1 MVMKLSVGKKIGGG
15 FFIVLVLLAVVG
27 LIGFFGTRRVVKE
40 AREVF
45 DFREHEAESIQ
56 MELDHLKWFE
66 KVAVGL
72 ANPDCKK
79 IEAEVDDHKCNFGKF
94 LYGEE
99 RKHLEAHA
107 PHLTSVFS
115 AIEKPHHDLHHSLV
129 EINAALATG
138 EAAAPLGME
147 DMAMGTAGEGAS
159 GDAGGAATG
168 VPPAGGG
175 GWERARE
182 IFTKVTVPALNQV
195 REKLQELRQEMAKNV
210 VTDQGMLNTASTIN
224 TTIAIVGIVALILG
238 AAIAFFI
245 RRDVTA
251 VLSRLIGE
259 LRENSGQITDAST
272 QVSTSS
278 QQLAELASE
287 QAASL
292 EETSASMEEMAS
304 MTKQNADNA
313 QQAARLMYDTKMVV
327 GKTGD
332 QMEQMA
338 GSMNRIKGQGEEV
351 GKIVKT
357 IDEIA
362 FQTNLLA
369 LNAAV
374 EAARAGEAG
383 AGFAVVADEV
393 RNLAQRAAEA
403 AKNTSALIEETIK
416 NIKEGHEL
424 VTHTKGAFQDVATSA
439 NKVAEL
445 VGEIAE
451 ASREQA
457 QGISQ
462 INTAVTEMDKAV
474 QNNAASAEE
483 SASAAEE
490 LSGQARSLKEMVAE
504 LADYT
509 GMVNGGRLSSENKG
523 KGSSIIS
530 AAKKLIPLKAA
541 QKAKSDSRPQPQQPK
556 TQAKGTPKKPVKPEE
571 VIPLE
576 DDEGSFK
583 DF

>member
-1 MVMKLSVGKKIGGG
+1 MKLSVGKKIGGG
-15 FFIVLVLLAVVG
+15 FLIVLVLLTVVG
-27 LIGFFGTRRVVKE
+27 VIGFFGSRYLLKE
-40 AREVF
+40 AVKLA
-45 DFREHEAESIQ
+45 DFHEHEAELIQ
-56 MELDHLKWFE
+56 MEVDHLNWAN
-66 KVAVGL
+66 KVAAQL
-72 ANPDCKK
+72 ADPDCKK
-79 IEAEVDDHKCNFGKF
+79 IEVETDEHKCNFGKWF
-94 LYGEE
+94 YGEG
-99 RKHLEAHA
+99 RKEIEGHFPTLA
-107 PHLTSVFS
+107 PILS
-115 AIEKPHHDLHHSLV
+115 AIDKPHHDLHRSV
-129 EINAALATG
+129 EAMNALLAGATG
-138 EAAAPLGME
+138 AGPGEMGE
-147 DMAMGTAGEGAS
+147 ETDMA
-159 GDAGGAATG
+159 GDMVAP
-168 VPPAGGG
+168 VQPKVSD
-175 GWERARE
+175 ARRQAEE
-182 IFTKVTVPALNQV
+182 IFRTKTLPLLDEV
-195 REKLQELRQEMAKNV
+195 RGKFVEARQELAKN
-210 VTDQGMLNTASTIN
+210 TLTAEGMINDASNIN
-224 TTIAIVGIVALILG
+224 TILAVAAIIAIILG
-238 AAIAFFI
+238 AAIAFLI
-245 RRDVTA
+245 RRDITH
-251 VLSRLIGE
+251 VLYRLIGE
-259 LRENSGQITDAST
+259 LDNNSGQITDAST

-313 QQAARLMYDTKMVV
+313 QQAARLMDETKTVV

-403 AKNTSALIEETIK
+403 AKNTSSLIEETIK

-424 VTHTKGAFQDVATSA
+424 VTQTQGAFQDVATSA

-451 ASREQA
+451 ASKEQA

-462 INTAVTEMDKAV
+462 INTAVTEMDKSV

-490 LSGQARSLKEMVAE
+490 LGSQAQSLKDMVTE
-504 LADYT
+504 LADYVGT
-509 GMVNGGRLSSENKG
+509 VNGGQLSSEKKE
-523 KGSSIIS
+523 KGSSIIN
-530 AAKKLIPLKAA
+530 AAKRLIPLNAARKAEPG
-541 QKAKSDSRPQPQQPK
+541 SRPQPQQPK

-571 VIPLE
+571 VIPFE
-576 DDEGSFK
+576 DDGGSFK